1 VSAPAGDNRDIRL
14 SVPARADYVVLA
26 RLALSAVC
34 RLTALGHM
42 DVADLK
48 LAATEAASLFL
59 AEDDAGASIEFSIR
73 LQDAQI
79 ELELHGRPGDVP
91 DDERELSQAIL
102 AATVDTLELDSDRAL
117 LVKRLPA

>member
-1 VSAPAGDNRDIRL
+1 MSAPARDSDVRIAI
-14 SVPARADYVVLA
+14 PADADYVVLA
-26 RLALSAVC
+26 RLALSAIC
-34 RLTALGHM
+34 RLTTLGHM

-59 AEDDAGASIEFSIR
+59 AEGDADTSIEFSIR
-73 LQDAQI
+73 LRDERI
-79 ELELHGRPGDVP
+79 EVELRGRAGEVP